1 MLMIEEALDIVRSGR
16 DLEPHQ
22 MRKLI
27 EQVLSGS
34 IPTDRMAEFLLELK
48 KKGESVGE
56 IAGAALAMR
65 EKMLPIRSCGS
76 GILDTCGTGG
86 DGSKTFNISTAAAI
100 AAAAAGATVA
110 KHGNRK
116 VTSSTGSADVLQALG
131 IQVEADRDVVE
142 RCLDDL
148 GLCFCYA
155 PKLHPAMR
163 NVAEVRKQLKVP
175 TLFNLLGPL
184 CNPAGAVYQVL
195 GTGQAELQ
203 EKLAAAL
210 QYLPIRRAWVVRG
223 LDGVDEISITGPTEV
238 IDVTPNSLTR
248 RQVQPSDFGVPVA
261 SRDELFADD
270 PEQSAAVIRQVFAG
284 ERGACRDV
292 VVINAAAALYVA
304 GLESELHT
312 AARRVERAIDS
323 GRASEILRELV
334 RLTTL
339 RA

>member
-1 MLMIEEALDIVRSGR
+1 MIDEALDLVRSGR
-16 DLEPHQ
+16 DLEPLQ

-34 IPTDRMAEFLLELK
+34 IPPDRMGEFLLELK

-131 IQVEADRDVVE
+131 IQVEAERDVVE

-163 NVAEVRKQLKVP
+163 HVAEVRKQLKVP

-195 GTGQAELQ
+195 GTGQADLQ

-223 LDGVDEISITGPTEV
+223 LDGVDEISISGPTEV
-238 IDVTPNSLTR
+238 IEVTPNSLLR
-248 RQVQPSDFGVPVA
+248 RQVQPADFGLA
-261 SRDELFADD
+261 NAARDELFADD
-270 PEQSAAVIRQVFAG
+270 PSQSAAVIRKVFAG
-284 ERGACRDV
+284 EQGACRDV
-292 VVINAAAALYVA
+292 VVINAAAALVVA
-304 GLESELHT
+304 GLETDLAT

-323 GRASEILRELV
+323 GRAAEILRELA
-334 RLTTL
+334 RLTAL
-339 RA
+339 RE

>member
-1 MLMIEEALDIVRSGR
+1 MIQEALAIVRSGR

-22 MRKLI
+22 MRQLI
-27 EQVLSGS
+27 DQVLSGLV
-34 IPTDRMAEFLLELK
+34 PPERMGEFLLELRQ
-48 KKGESVGE
+48 KGESVGE

-100 AAAAAGATVA
+100 VAAAAGATVA

-116 VTSSTGSADVLQALG
+116 VTSATGSADVLQALG
-131 IQVEADRDVVE
+131 INVEADREIVE

-148 GLCFCYA
+148 GLGFCYA

-163 NVAEVRKQLKVP
+163 HVAEVRKQLKVP

-195 GTGQAELQ
+195 GTGQIDLQ

-223 LDGVDEISITGPTEV
+223 LDGVDEISITGPTDV
-238 IDVTPNSLTR
+238 IDVTPQSSQR
-248 RQVQPSDFGVPVA
+248 RTVEPRDFGLEVG
-261 SRDELFADD
+261 SREALFADD
-270 PEQSAAVIRQVFAG
+270 PVQSAAVIRNVLAG
-284 ERGACRDV
+284 QPGACRDV
-292 VVINAAAALYVA
+292 VVINAAAGLYVA
-304 GLESELHT
+304 GIETDLAQ
-312 AARRVERAIDS
+312 AARRAERAIDT
-323 GRASEILRELV
+323 GRAAEILTALSK
-334 RLTTL
+334 LTN
-339 RA
+339 

>member
-1 MLMIEEALDIVRSGR
+1 MIDEALDLVRSGR
-16 DLEPHQ
+16 DLEPQQ
-22 MRKLI
+22 MRELI

-34 IPTDRMAEFLLELK
+34 VPPDRMGEFLLELK

-131 IQVEADRDVVE
+131 IEVEADRDVVE

-163 NVAEVRKQLKVP
+163 HVAEVRKQLKVP

-195 GTGQAELQ
+195 GTGRADLQ

-223 LDGVDEISITGPTEV
+223 LDGVDEISISGPTEV
-238 IDVTPNSLTR
+238 IEVTPNSLTR
-248 RQVQPSDFGVPVA
+248 RQLQPSDFGMEVA

-270 PEQSAAVIRQVFAG
+270 PEQSAAVIRKVLAG
-284 ERGACRDV
+284 EKGACRDV
-292 VVINAAAALYVA
+292 VVVNAAAALFVA
-304 GLESELHT
+304 GLETDLVA
-312 AARRVERAIDS
+312 AARRVERALDS
-323 GRASEILRELV
+323 GRAAEILRELA
-334 RLTTL
+334 RITAL
-339 RA
+339 RE

>member
-1 MLMIEEALDIVRSGR
+1 MIDEAIDLVRSGR
-16 DLEPHQ
+16 DLEPQQ

-34 IPTDRMAEFLLELK
+34 IPPDRMGEFLLELK

-86 DGSKTFNISTAAAI
+86 DGSKTFNISTAAAF

-116 VTSSTGSADVLQALG
+116 VTSATGSADVLQALG
-131 IQVEADRDVVE
+131 IQVDAERDIVE

-163 NVAEVRKQLKVP
+163 HVAEVRKQLKVP

-195 GTGQAELQ
+195 GTGSADLQ

-210 QYLPIRRAWVVRG
+210 QHLPVRRAWVVRG
-223 LDGVDEISITGPTEV
+223 IDGVDEISISGPTAI
-238 IDVTPNSLTR
+238 IDVTSNALTR
-248 RQVQPSDFGVPVA
+248 LQVQPTDFGLEVA
-261 SRDELFADD
+261 SRDALFADD
-270 PEQSAAVIRQVFAG
+270 PEQSAAVIRKVFAG
-284 ERGACRDV
+284 EQGPCRDV

-304 GLESELHT
+304 GLETNLAA

-323 GRASEILRELV
+323 GRAAEILRELS
-334 RLTTL
+334 RITNG
-339 RA
+339 RPS

>member
-1 MLMIEEALDIVRSGR
+1 MIDEAIDLVRSGR
-16 DLEPHQ
+16 DLEPQQ

-34 IPTDRMAEFLLELK
+34 IPPDRMGEFLLELK

-116 VTSSTGSADVLQALG
+116 VTSATGSADVLQALG
-131 IQVEADRDVVE
+131 IQVEAERDIVE

-163 NVAEVRKQLKVP
+163 HVAEVRKQLKVP

-195 GTGQAELQ
+195 GTGSADLQ

-210 QYLPIRRAWVVRG
+210 QHLPIRRAWVVRG
-223 LDGVDEISITGPTEV
+223 LDGVDEISISGPTAI
-238 IDVTPNSLTR
+238 IDVTSNALTR
-248 RQVQPSDFGVPVA
+248 LQVQPTDFGLEVA
-261 SRDELFADD
+261 SRDALFADD
-270 PEQSAAVIRQVFAG
+270 PEQSAAVIRKVFAG
-284 ERGACRDV
+284 EQGPCRDV

-304 GLESELHT
+304 GLETNLAA

-323 GRASEILRELV
+323 GRAAEILRELS
-334 RLTTL
+334 RITNG
-339 RA
+339 RPS

>member
-1 MLMIEEALDIVRSGR
+1 MLMIEQALDQVQSGR
-16 DLEPHQ
+16 DLEPQQ
-22 MRKLI
+22 MREI
-27 EQVLSGS
+27 MEQVLSGS
-34 IPTDRMAEFLLELK
+34 IAPDRMGEFLLELK

-131 IQVEADRDVVE
+131 IEIEAERDVVE

-163 NVAEVRKQLKVP
+163 HVAEVRKQLKVP

-195 GTGQAELQ
+195 GTGNADLQ
-203 EKLAAAL
+203 KKLAAAL
-210 QYLPIRRAWVVRG
+210 QYMPIRRAWVVRG
-223 LDGVDEISITGPTEV
+223 LDGVDEISISGITEV
-238 IDVTPNSLTR
+238 IEVTPEHLAY
-248 RQVQPSDFGVPVA
+248 RQVQPADFGLEIA
-261 SRDELFADD
+261 SREALFADD
-270 PEQSAAVIRQVFAG
+270 PEQSAAVIRRVFAG
-284 ERGACRDV
+284 EKGPCRDV
-292 VVINAAAALYVA
+292 VVINAAAALFVA
-304 GLESELHT
+304 GMENDLST

-323 GRASEILRELV
+323 GRSAEIIRELA
-334 RLTTL
+334 RITHQ
-339 RA
+339 

>member
-1 MLMIEEALDIVRSGR
+1 
-16 DLEPHQ
+16 
-22 MRKLI
+22 
-27 EQVLSGS
+27 
-34 IPTDRMAEFLLELK
+34 
-48 KKGESVGE
+48 
-56 IAGAALAMR
+56 MR

-131 IQVEADRDVVE
+131 IEVEADRDVVE

-163 NVAEVRKQLKVP
+163 HVAEVRKQLKVP

-195 GTGQAELQ
+195 GTGRADLQ

-223 LDGVDEISITGPTEV
+223 LDGVDEISISGPTEV
-238 IDVTPNSLTR
+238 IEVTPNSLTR
-248 RQVQPSDFGVPVA
+248 RQLQPSDFGMEVA

-270 PEQSAAVIRQVFAG
+270 PEQSAAVIRKVLAG
-284 ERGACRDV
+284 EKGACRDV
-292 VVINAAAALYVA
+292 VVINAAAALFVA
-304 GLESELHT
+304 GLETDLVA

-323 GRASEILRELV
+323 GRAAEILRELA
-334 RLTTL
+334 RITAL
-339 RA
+339 RE

>member
-1 MLMIEEALDIVRSGR
+1 MLMIDVAMDIVRSGR
-16 DLEPHQ
+16 DLEPQQ
-22 MRKLI
+22 MRELI
-27 EQVLSGS
+27 EQVLTGS
-34 IPTDRMAEFLLELK
+34 VPAAQMGEFLLELK

-116 VTSSTGSADVLQALG
+116 VTSATGSADVLQALG
-131 IQVEADRDVVE
+131 IQVDADRDVVE

-163 NVAEVRKQLKVP
+163 HVAEVRKQLKVP

-195 GTGQAELQ
+195 GTGRVDLQ
-203 EKLAAAL
+203 DKLAAAL
-210 QYLPIRRAWVVRG
+210 QFLPIRRAWVVRG
-223 LDGVDEISITGPTEV
+223 LDGVDEISISGPTDV
-238 IDVTPNSLTR
+238 IDVTPNSWKRL
-248 RQVQPSDFGVPVA
+248 QVQPSDFGCPVA
-261 SRDELFADD
+261 SRDDLFADD
-270 PEQSAAVIRQVFAG
+270 PEQSAAVIRRVFAG

-292 VVINAAAALYVA
+292 VVINAAAALFVA
-304 GLESELHT
+304 GLEQDLSA
-312 AARRVERAIDS
+312 AARRVEQAIDS
-323 GRASEILRELV
+323 GRAAEILRELA
-334 RLTTL
+334 RISQ

>member
-1 MLMIEEALDIVRSGR
+1 MIDEALDLVRSGR
-16 DLEPHQ
+16 DLEPQQ
-22 MRKLI
+22 MRELI

-34 IPTDRMAEFLLELK
+34 VPADRMGEFLLELK

-131 IQVEADRDVVE
+131 IEVEADRDVVE

-163 NVAEVRKQLKVP
+163 HVAEVRKQLKVP

-195 GTGQAELQ
+195 GTGRADLQ
-203 EKLAAAL
+203 QKLAAAL

-223 LDGVDEISITGPTEV
+223 LDGVDEISISGPTEV
-238 IDVTPNSLTR
+238 IEVTPNSLTR
-248 RQVQPSDFGVPVA
+248 RQLQPSDFGMEVA

-270 PEQSAAVIRQVFAG
+270 PEQSAAVIRKVLAG
-284 ERGACRDV
+284 EKGACRDV
-292 VVINAAAALYVA
+292 VVINAAAALFVA
-304 GLESELHT
+304 GLETDLVA
-312 AARRVERAIDS
+312 AARRVERALDS
-323 GRASEILRELV
+323 GRAAEILRELA
-334 RLTTL
+334 RITAL
-339 RA
+339 RE

>member
-1 MLMIEEALDIVRSGR
+1 MIDEALDLVRSGR
-16 DLEPHQ
+16 DLEPQQ
-22 MRKLI
+22 MRELI

-34 IPTDRMAEFLLELK
+34 VPADRMGEFLLELK

-131 IQVEADRDVVE
+131 IEVEADRDVVE

-163 NVAEVRKQLKVP
+163 HVAEVRKQLKVP

-195 GTGQAELQ
+195 GTGRADLQ

-223 LDGVDEISITGPTEV
+223 LDGVDEISISGPTEV
-238 IDVTPNSLTR
+238 IEVTPNSLTR
-248 RQVQPSDFGVPVA
+248 RQLQPSDFGMEVA

-270 PEQSAAVIRQVFAG
+270 PEQSAAVIRKVLAG
-284 ERGACRDV
+284 EKGACRDV
-292 VVINAAAALYVA
+292 VVINAAAALFVA
-304 GLESELHT
+304 GLETDLVA
-312 AARRVERAIDS
+312 AARRVERALDS
-323 GRASEILRELV
+323 GRAAEILRELA
-334 RLTTL
+334 RITAL
-339 RA
+339 RE

>member
-1 MLMIEEALDIVRSGR
+1 MLMIDEAMDIVRSGR
-16 DLEPHQ
+16 DLEPQQ
-22 MRKLI
+22 MRELI
-27 EQVLSGS
+27 EQVLTGS
-34 IPTDRMAEFLLELK
+34 VPAAQMGEFLLELK

-116 VTSSTGSADVLQALG
+116 VTSATGSADVLQALG
-131 IQVEADRDVVE
+131 IQVDADRDVVE

-163 NVAEVRKQLKVP
+163 HVAEVRKQLKVP

-184 CNPAGAVYQVL
+184 CNPAGAVYQIL
-195 GTGQAELQ
+195 GTGRVDLQ
-203 EKLAAAL
+203 DKLAAAL
-210 QYLPIRRAWVVRG
+210 QFLPIRRAWVVRG
-223 LDGVDEISITGPTEV
+223 LDGVDEISISGPTDV
-238 IDVTPNSLTR
+238 IDVTPNSWKRL
-248 RQVQPSDFGVPVA
+248 QVQPSDFGCPAA

-270 PEQSAAVIRQVFAG
+270 PEQSAAVIRRVFAG

-292 VVINAAAALYVA
+292 VVINAAAALFVA
-304 GLESELHT
+304 GLEQDLSA
-312 AARRVERAIDS
+312 AARRVEQAIDS
-323 GRASEILRELV
+323 GRAAEILRELARISQRV
-334 RLTTL
+334 
-339 RA
+339 